1 MYENNNFK
9 DILMSTKTIKKI
21 LFHPYM
27 AIIPFILPWI
37 LVFIGVNLS
46 IAFGID
52 VVFTILLFI
61 LMGEDNYY
69 NNRLD
74 LSKNKTEKRYEI
86 SIA

>member
-1 MYENNNFK
+1 
-9 DILMSTKTIKKI
+9 
-21 LFHPYM
+21 M
-27 AIIPFILPWI
+27 AIMPFILPWI
-37 LVFIGVNLS
+37 LVFIGINLS
-46 IAFGID
+46 IALGID

-74 LSKNKTEKRYEI
+74 LSKNKTEKLYEI